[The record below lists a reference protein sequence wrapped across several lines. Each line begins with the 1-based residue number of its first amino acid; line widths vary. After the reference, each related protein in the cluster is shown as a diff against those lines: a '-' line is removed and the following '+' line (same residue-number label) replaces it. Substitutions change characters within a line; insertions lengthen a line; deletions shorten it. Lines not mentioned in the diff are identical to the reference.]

1 MSRLPPLDAEKLS
14 PEQKRVYDQIAG
26 KRKTVRGPFPMWL
39 RNPKLAE
46 HANQFGIALRDHSTI
61 GRRIFEL
68 CVITVCRAWSVQYA
82 WSSHA
87 PQAELQGIAPEI
99 VEAIR
104 ENRTPDFKKADER
117 VAYEVATE
125 IMATKE
131 LSQAE
136 LRQGDRA
143 VRRARHRG
151 VDQHH
156 RLLRHGRD
164 FPEELRRADADRQH
178 TTEIREETVARFEPV
193 TV

>member
-1 MSRLPPLDAEKLS
+1 MSRMPPLATEAMS

-46 HANQFGIALRDHSTI
+46 HANEFGIALRDHSII

-87 PQAELQGIAPEI
+87 PQAELQGIAPE
-99 VEAIR
+99 VVAAIR
-104 ENRTPDFKKADER
+104 ENRTADFKRDDER
-117 VAYEVATE
+117 VTYAVATE

-131 LSQAE
+131 LSRATYDKAIAQFGEQGTVE
-136 LRQGDRA
+136 LVSTIGYYAMVGIFLKSFD
-143 VRRARHRG
+143 VPTPDG
-151 VDQHH
+151 STP
-156 RLLRHGRD
+156 LK
-164 FPEELRRADADRQH
+164 
-178 TTEIREETVARFEPV
+178 
-193 TV
+193 

>member
-1 MSRLPPLDAEKLS
+1 MSRVPPLDAKTLT

-26 KRKTVRGPFPMWL
+26 GRKTVRGPFPIWL

-68 CVITVCRAWSVQYA
+68 AVITVCRAWSVQYA

-99 VEAIR
+99 VAAIR

-125 IMATKE
+125 IMATRE
-131 LSQAE
+131 LSQTGYDKTIAQFGEQGTVE
-136 LRQGDRA
+136 LISTIGYYAMVGIFLKSFD
-143 VRRARHRG
+143 VRPPDG
-151 VDQHH
+151 STP
-156 RLLRHGRD
+156 LK
-164 FPEELRRADADRQH
+164 
-178 TTEIREETVARFEPV
+178 
-193 TV
+193 

>member
-1 MSRLPPLDAEKLS
+1 MSRMPPLDVDKLS
-14 PEQKRVYDQIAG
+14 PEQKRVYDEVAG

-68 CVITVCRAWSVQYA
+68 AVITVCRAWSVQYA

-87 PQAELQGIAPEI
+87 PQAELQGIAPDVI
-99 VEAIR
+99 AAIR

-125 IMATKE
+125 IMTTTE
-131 LSQAE
+131 LSHPTYNKAIAQFGEQGTVE
-136 LRQGDRA
+136 LISTIGYYA
-143 VRRARHRG
+143 MVGIFLKSFG
-151 VDQHH
+151 VQPPDGSTP
-156 RLLRHGRD
+156 LK
-164 FPEELRRADADRQH
+164 
-178 TTEIREETVARFEPV
+178 
-193 TV
+193 